1 MSERVLVDTG
11 PLIAIVSNRDEHH
24 KVCVEELKELRAPLI
39 TCWPVLT
46 EAAWILRKQPKA
58 LQRLL
63 RDSLGGLFA
72 VVDLEETALSWTA
85 DFLKRYQNLGAQ
97 LADACLVY
105 LAERHGMDTIFTL
118 DRRDFTVYRY
128 RGNRSL
134 NLIPTF

>member
-24 KVCVEELKELRAPLI
+24 KECVEELKQLRAPLI

-58 LQRLL
+58 LHRLL
-63 RDSLGGLFA
+63 RDSLGGLFT
-72 VVDLEETALSWTA
+72 VVELEETALPWTA
-85 DFLKRYQNLGAQ
+85 EFLKRYQNLGAQ

-105 LAERHGMDTIFTL
+105 LAERDRIVSIFTL
-118 DRRDFTVYRY
+118 DRRDFSLYRLH
-128 RGNRSL
+128 GNRPL
-134 NLIPTF
+134 RLLPAL